1 MPCKEG
7 KVTPQGKLASSS
19 SFGLKLTAV
28 QPSMEHHFSELIDYM
43 YLYEL
48 TYTCAMC
55 SFQDIASFVR
65 TLLDKFAK
73 LEGKL
78 SKLDDKVDKL
88 LLQPTQSSSYPFGGS
103 EVIKVPQAMCL
114 TKFIF
119 HCIRASTTEMGDP
132 KQEDG
137 RRRTASLFL

>member
-1 MPCKEG
+1 
-7 KVTPQGKLASSS
+7 
-19 SFGLKLTAV
+19 
-28 QPSMEHHFSELIDYM
+28 M
-43 YLYEL
+43 Y
-48 TYTCAMC
+48 

-78 SKLDDKVDKL
+78 SKLDEKVDKL
-88 LLQPTQSSSYPFGGS
+88 LSQPTQSSSYPFGGS
-103 EVIKVPQAMCL
+103 EVIKVPEAMCL